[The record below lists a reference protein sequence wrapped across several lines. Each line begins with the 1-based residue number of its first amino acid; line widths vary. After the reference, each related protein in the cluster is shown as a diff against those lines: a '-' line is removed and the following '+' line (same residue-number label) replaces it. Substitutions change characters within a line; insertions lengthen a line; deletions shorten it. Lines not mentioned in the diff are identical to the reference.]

1 MTYFELV
8 EVFDNLINKPRD
20 ENIFNKIEDASRDF
34 NGNIL
39 GRFIDRIKIFINTR
53 LDKDIFKI
61 SESIYKSQSVEELN
75 LDLIEFM
82 KEINYL
88 KEFSN
93 FSILPVDEKNN
104 INVIIDK
111 RKEDVINNLLEISN
125 NLSNDE
131 LINLIKSYK

>member
-39 GRFIDRIKIFINTR
+39 GRFIDRIKIFINAR

-61 SESIYKSQSVEELN
+61 SESIYKSQSVEEFN

-88 KEFSN
+88 KEFSK

-125 NLSNDE
+125 SLSNDV